1 MLRYCFSAPTTDM
14 GYGQWIG
21 LQLANNT
28 GGTPVPGV
36 PIYIDGDPDHAI
48 DPTTVIGTEIL
59 PQGSYALNSCG
70 PENSPSGTTGTVT
83 LSTQPEGGQVVA
95 VIYWN
100 CPWGGANELMT
111 QEVGGTWIVNVPPVP
126 PQGAIGNVTVTFLR
140 GV

>member
-1 MLRYCFSAPTTDM
+1 M
-14 GYGQWIG
+14 GYGQWIW

-36 PIYIDGDPDHAI
+36 PIYITAIDVSWGKLTDGNPDNAI
-48 DPTTVIGTEIL
+48 DPKTIIGTEIS
-59 PQGSYALNSCG
+59 PQGSYTLMSCG
-70 PENSPSGTTGTVT
+70 LENSPSGTTGTVT

-100 CPWGGANELMT
+100 CPWGSDNELMT
-111 QEVGGTWIVNVPPVP
+111 KEVGGTWIVNVPQVLPT
-126 PQGAIGNVTVTFLR
+126 GAIEKVTVTFLR